1 VCNEL
6 TERLDVMTFG
16 LALCLCPYTV
26 GTTILNISNCLETFM
41 IAIISK
47 HRICKNSVKLRTA
60 THKDNMETEA
70 RLRTPEQTGVVEID
84 L

>member
-1 VCNEL
+1 
-6 TERLDVMTFG
+6 
-16 LALCLCPYTV
+16 
-26 GTTILNISNCLETFM
+26 M

-70 RLRTPEQTGVVEID
+70 RLQTPEQAGTRFRQEQILGAIPREASVGD
-84 L
+84 LNV